1 MEISA
6 NIQNLNSV
14 YIMWCYVILMVL
26 FFVILFYR
34 LCRQKKKFRR
44 LKGMIITPDHDTP
57 NLDIVKLQIYLIN
70 NDNIKTW

>member
-1 MEISA
+1 
-6 NIQNLNSV
+6 
-14 YIMWCYVILMVL
+14 MVL
-26 FFVILFYR
+26 FFVILFNR

-70 NDNIKTW
+70 NDNIKT